1 MTESLEEIEFTIKKD
16 GSVEYT
22 IKGIKGSS
30 CEDLAKV
37 FEKIGHVKESVK
49 TREYY
54 EKEGD
59 VKIVNKQRK

>member
-1 MTESLEEIEFTIKKD
+1 MPENLEEIEFTIKKD

-30 CEDLAKV
+30 CEDLSKI
-37 FEKIGHVKESVK
+37 FEKIGRVTNSEK

-54 EKEGD
+54 EKEAD
-59 VKIVNKQRK
+59 VKIVNKQGK